1 MMFWNQPSEQI
12 ANRVHRKSVEI
23 LSEVG
28 FCVPDSQT
36 LADLKSAGFIT
47 DGDSQ
52 MVRITGDLLD
62 EALKTLPREVSLYQ
76 RTSQEGLDFNERS
89 YFMGAGTP
97 VNVQDLDTRER
108 RLATRQ
114 DVRNFVILQDGYG

>member
-1 MMFWNQPSEQI
+1 MFWNQPSEQI
-12 ANRVHRKSVEI
+12 ANQVHRKSVEI

-52 MVRITGDLLD
+52 MVRRWLHHLLLD
-62 EALKTLPREVSLYQ
+62 NQWP
-76 RTSQEGLDFNERS
+76 LD
-89 YFMGAGTP
+89 
-97 VNVQDLDTRER
+97 
-108 RLATRQ
+108 
-114 DVRNFVILQDGYG
+114 